1 MEMLLHGNAL
11 LALAAAVL
19 WGGGDFSGGMGAK
32 FAGGTMGSA
41 LRVIVLSHAASFS
54 VLLLVAG
61 VRGDAFPHGAALVWG
76 VGAGV
81 MGGLSLMCFYVALS
95 RGAMGASAAL
105 SGLLAAAIPAM
116 VSIVSEGSPGMLR
129 VVGFVVAG
137 AAIWLIAAGP
147 NAEAKPAAAGTVWLA
162 VLAGVGFG
170 IYFVALKMAGVAGV
184 IWPMA
189 TARMGSLSVCVLILV
204 GMALRGQRSEARA
217 RMTRAA
223 VGWAL
228 AAAVLDTS
236 GNLLFIAATRAGRL
250 DVAAVL
256 ASLYPASTILLAAW
270 MLRERPTRRQGLGM
284 AVAAA
289 AVVMITI

>member
-61 VRGDAFPHGAALVWG
+61 MRGDAFPHGAALVWG

-105 SGLLAAAIPAM
+105 SGLLAAAIPAV
-116 VSIVSEGSPGMLR
+116 VSIVGEGSPGMLR
-129 VVGFVVAG
+129 VAGFVVAG

-204 GMALRGQRSEARA
+204 GMALRGRRGEARA

>member
-1 MEMLLHGNAL
+1 M
-11 LALAAAVL
+11 
-19 WGGGDFSGGMGAK
+19 
-32 FAGGTMGSA
+32 
-41 LRVIVLSHAASFS
+41 
-54 VLLLVAG
+54 LLLVAG
-61 VRGDAFPHGAALVWG
+61 MRGDAFPHGAALVWG

-105 SGLLAAAIPAM
+105 SGLLAAAIPAV
-116 VSIVSEGSPGMLR
+116 VSIVGEGSPGMLR
-129 VVGFVVAG
+129 VAGFVVAG

-204 GMALRGQRSEARA
+204 GMALRGRRGEARA